1 MKESNLKVINN
12 PVGYYDFSFKRC
24 LINETGCYILGVV
37 FGIFIF
43 LVFYSGSSDGALS
56 ALPYAMLFASPCFIA
71 GIYTH
76 FSTKRIR
83 KHMSSGEIVDG
94 EIVCYYRDFFR
105 SRRGFSTKP
114 SRSNLVIKFNYHGD
128 YYCELYAGTK
138 LPQKVL
144 SSPKCNVHIYDERL
158 FIEGFELRSKSSPQI
173 EIREI
178 DKYYLKSIMDDYNN

>member
-1 MKESNLKVINN
+1 MQESNLKIIKN
-12 PVGYYDFSFKRC
+12 PVGYYNFSFKRC

-43 LVFYSGSSDGALS
+43 LLFYLGSSDGALVVLPF
-56 ALPYAMLFASPCFIA
+56 ALLFASPCFIA
-71 GIYTH
+71 GLCTH
-76 FSTKRIR
+76 
-83 KHMSSGEIVDG
+83 
-94 EIVCYYRDFFR
+94 
-105 SRRGFSTKP
+105 FSTKP
-114 SRSNLVIKFNYHGD
+114 SRSILVIKFNYHGD

-144 SSPKCNVHIYDERL
+144 SSPKCNVHIYDEKL